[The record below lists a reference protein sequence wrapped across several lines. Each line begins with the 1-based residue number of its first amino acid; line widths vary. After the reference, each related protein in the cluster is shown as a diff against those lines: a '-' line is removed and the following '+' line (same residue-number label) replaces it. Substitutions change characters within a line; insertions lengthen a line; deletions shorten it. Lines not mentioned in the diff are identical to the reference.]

1 MGQITIYLDDET
13 EKKLQMVI
21 RKTDR
26 SKSRWIRD
34 LIREKTAA
42 TWPESIMK
50 LSGAWHDMPTA
61 EAIRKD
67 MGVDAEREPI

>member
-13 EKKLQMVI
+13 EKKLQTVI
-21 RKTDR
+21 KKTDR

-42 TWPESIMK
+42 TWPESIIK
-50 LSGAWHDMPTA
+50 LSGAWHDIPTA
-61 EAIRKD
+61 ETIRKE